1 MKYLLPFLLLCVFA
15 LAFAKKQNAYTGF
28 IDGAKQALPLAKDL
42 LPYLA
47 CMLVAVELAK
57 ASGVYN
63 LLQFVFEPLLTLL
76 GIPPQLCQLVV
87 LKPFSGSGSL
97 VMLNDLLLTH
107 GPDSFVGRC
116 ACVVYGTSETV
127 FYIATIYFSGTS
139 IKKLGWAMAIGLFCS
154 VLSSALG
161 CLFCR
166 LFFV

>member
-1 MKYLLPFLLLCVFA
+1 MSFFVPLLLLFLFA
-15 LAFAKKQNAYTGF
+15 FCFVKKVDAYGSFAE
-28 IDGAKQALPLAKDL
+28 GAKQALPLVKSL
-42 LPYLA
+42 LPFLA

-87 LKPFSGSGSL
+87 QKPFSGSGSL
-97 VMLNDLLLTH
+97 AMLNDLLLTH